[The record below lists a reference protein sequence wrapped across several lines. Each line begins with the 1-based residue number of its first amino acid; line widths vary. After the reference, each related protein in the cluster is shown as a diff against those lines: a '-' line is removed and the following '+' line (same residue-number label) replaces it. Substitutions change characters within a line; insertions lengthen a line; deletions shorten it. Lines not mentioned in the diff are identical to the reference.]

1 MCLDEISKGT
11 SNDIKIDVP
20 KITGGDDLLFKFD
33 KEFCH
38 PSMKLSEDLCS
49 VEATSNEHMVVLG
62 DRGFKHGIHYWS
74 VKLNH
79 MEWGKTYIG
88 VTEKPV
94 SLNGWPTKCGY
105 GLVTYRAT
113 HARGQ
118 ETMYGTVL
126 RTGDTVG
133 ILLDMDCGTISFV
146 KEGEDA
152 FTGNKIF
159 QNMGIAYRNIRTRN
173 GKADSNVIL
182 YPCIGFGRALEQS
195 IIKRL

>member
-1 MCLDEISKGT
+1 M
-11 SNDIKIDVP
+11 
-20 KITGGDDLLFKFD
+20 
-33 KEFCH
+33 
-38 PSMKLSEDLCS
+38 
-49 VEATSNEHMVVLG
+49 
-62 DRGFKHGIHYWS
+62 
-74 VKLNH
+74 
-79 MEWGKTYIG
+79 
-88 VTEKPV
+88 TEKPV

-182 YPCIGFGRALEQS
+182 YPCIGFGRASSKVSLKDCKYLSCSTLQLS
-195 IIKRL
+195 SV